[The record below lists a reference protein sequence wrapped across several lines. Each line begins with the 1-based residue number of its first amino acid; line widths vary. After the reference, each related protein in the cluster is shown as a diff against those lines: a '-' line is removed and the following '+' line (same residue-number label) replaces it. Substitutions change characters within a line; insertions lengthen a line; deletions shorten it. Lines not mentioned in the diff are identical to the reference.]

1 MSFCG
6 FILGTYMLQGTYGYR
21 FEAADAAGNIGVAL
35 LKVTV
40 VEEAA
45 GIADLLNNELSPS
58 IETVAATDVDITD
71 AVITEETEEEE
82 DEESNAEYSLA
93 VSFTTI
99 VAVADGASLRLR
111 RSLLDLAESTDEVEA
126 LLRAAAADG
135 RMSDSIGRAAVVR
148 NVTTLPTEV
157 SGLVGEATSVRVSPE
172 VDNMAAYSSGL
183 EGSMERLEESNA
195 MLAVHLEQHVQPSV
209 EAAGGNADEWTERLM
224 KSWVDAQRGEQTNQ
238 ESLLETTHELEER
251 FGKLRGAEELVREG
265 LLEAELAMQ
274 ESVRQSDEVLE
285 TSYAATDAAILLQ
298 GKRPGADTA
307 GCRLQSL
314 NTGKVRDNQL
324 LRFHFTVGAANNVTS
339 DMIEQGL
346 RRRLADNL
354 NQDAIQSGGDQ
365 AIYEKHRWWK
375 MPSSSEVDEFDTSS
389 SINTLTRR
397 LLIGKHAVVGGIL
410 CHVTRKKDDR
420 NKPCTKRFE
429 HIGAPCFTQP
439 VFGTYFGRD
448 TIFTPGATLY
458 RADLQEDMWK
468 YYNTSAGSVMLDEF
482 TGRPHAFWPRHLP
495 GYGVGY
501 PFYIDTRLN
510 ERRAQEMYTYIEEG
524 LLIDQ
529 STDEISANL
538 VTWNS
543 QLQSFGLMR
552 LMWHRVNRG
561 DFQVRYQVWNL
572 KVTYWNVDS
581 AWDAFYLLV
590 NIAWISL
597 SVSSFFRELAKLRPE
612 ALARRRSVYSRYLHK
627 LKPHLSATLRLL
639 ALASATLQMIVVMLF
654 VGYHYLM
661 LHALHVDRH
670 YHVYHSLHALANLFL
685 SPRRLGPAAG
695 GKEAEGADSVASL
708 EEEGAALLWALPED
722 NHGLET
728 YAHRL
733 QEINLAG
740 RLHQSVYT
748 VQACWVLIMIP
759 QLCLTL
765 EQQPSFQRIVKALS
779 IYGKAA
785 ALNVDHGEE
794 MTGKKWVEIR
804 KSAQY
809 FSEVVPFFVALGAFS
824 VLFHITFG
832 LKLET
837 YHTFTRS
844 LNRLSLFSFLKKY
857 HVRTVGR
864 TRPNES

>member
-1 MSFCG
+1 
-6 FILGTYMLQGTYGYR
+6 
-21 FEAADAAGNIGVAL
+21 
-35 LKVTV
+35 
-40 VEEAA
+40 
-45 GIADLLNNELSPS
+45 
-58 IETVAATDVDITD
+58 
-71 AVITEETEEEE
+71 
-82 DEESNAEYSLA
+82 
-93 VSFTTI
+93 
-99 VAVADGASLRLR
+99 
-111 RSLLDLAESTDEVEA
+111 
-126 LLRAAAADG
+126 
-135 RMSDSIGRAAVVR
+135 
-148 NVTTLPTEV
+148 
-157 SGLVGEATSVRVSPE
+157 
-172 VDNMAAYSSGL
+172 MAAYSSGL

-251 FGKLRGAEELVREG
+251 FGILREAEELVRDG

-765 EQQPSFQRIVKALS
+765 EQQPSFQRIVKAL
-779 IYGKAA
+779 
-785 ALNVDHGEE
+785 
-794 MTGKKWVEIR
+794 R

-857 HVRTVGR
+857 HKLRYVTMMWEAKDVMETSFDNLIVFCFHVFFFINREIMFVMIRQALTVMKRKKISLCQRHNICTLIKLYIGNLIRGWPRMERLVELMRTFSDGESTKRPVRISHMLPDCEHLTAAGR
-864 TRPNES
+864 RVTQGMLALLIRRLCDQNHYISSSGKLVQSSDHRHTPLLPALSSSARPPPPDPCHGVILLRCCAHHLQTCAMELYSCAAAPSTC